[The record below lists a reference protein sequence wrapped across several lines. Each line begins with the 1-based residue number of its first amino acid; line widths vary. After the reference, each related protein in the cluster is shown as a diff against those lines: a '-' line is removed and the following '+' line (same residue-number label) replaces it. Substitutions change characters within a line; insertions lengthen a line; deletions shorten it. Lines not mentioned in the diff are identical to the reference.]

1 MSRTHLTT
9 VAALAAIVVLA
20 FMASA
25 TSAGTVQSQRATAAA
40 TSTQIGAVSV
50 RLRIN
55 RFVRRGGHLYAVG
68 TTTAKFAPTVASAAT
83 YPSAVAQKRFVV
95 RVKSIRGFA
104 SAQRICPVLDLTLGP
119 LDLNLLGLMVH
130 LDQVHLT
137 ITADSNGG
145 LLGQLLCSL
154 AGHGPNHA
162 KAAKSLTRA
171 AHRSGLS
178 TRGLRLMVP
187 LYQTT
192 SANGSTGLG
201 TGQGSISPM
210 MICPI
215 LDLTLGPLDL
225 NLLGLMVHLDTVHLV
240 ITADSEGGLLG
251 QLLSGLLC
259 GGGGGAPAGA
269 RSS

>member
-1 MSRTHLTT
+1 MSRTRMTA
-9 VAALAAIVVLA
+9 VAALAAIVGLLT

-25 TSAGTVQSQRATAAA
+25 TSAGTAQSQRASAAA

-50 RLRIN
+50 RLKVDH
-55 RFVRRGGHLYAVG
+55 FVRRGKHLYAVG
-68 TTTAKFAPTVASAAT
+68 TTTARFTPTVARANDF
-83 YPSAVAQKRFVV
+83 PSSVVKRRFVA
-95 RVKSIRGFA
+95 RVKSIRGFS

-119 LDLNLLGLMVH
+119 VDLNLLGLIVH

-145 LLGQLLCSL
+145 LLGRLLCGL
-154 AGHGPNHA
+154 AGHGPSHA
-162 KAAKSLTRA
+162 KAVKLTKA

-178 TRGLRLMVP
+178 TRGLRLAVP
-187 LYQTT
+187 IFGQT
-192 SANGSTGLG
+192 SGSGA
-201 TGQGSISPM
+201 TGQGSVSPM
-210 MICPI
+210 FICPI

-251 QLLSGLLC
+251 QLLAGLLC
-259 GGGGGAPAGA
+259 GGGGGGAPAGA
-269 RSS
+269 R